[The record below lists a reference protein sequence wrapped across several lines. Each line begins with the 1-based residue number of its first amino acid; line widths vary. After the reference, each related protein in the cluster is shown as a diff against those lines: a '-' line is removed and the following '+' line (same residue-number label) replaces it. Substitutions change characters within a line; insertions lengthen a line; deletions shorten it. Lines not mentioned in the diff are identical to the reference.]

1 MAERFGWVHRQDGL
15 EIDLVDLAVPASP
28 RAIGEF
34 TMLAEWTEPS
44 TLHPEHPTH
53 ANIGVKPLVDALSIP
68 ELMARRVRQGFPTE
82 VMGTQWPAIRVY
94 TWTDGAEWICSIF
107 CSAPKQAVVEVIVS
121 LMGPPFGEA
130 DVFAL
135 AHRHVR
141 IRAL

>member
-15 EIDLVDLAVPASP
+15 EIELVELPVAASP
-28 RAIGEF
+28 QLGAHGSVVLVQWEVASRTTPEYPTRVGIAVE
-34 TMLAEWTEPS
+34 LPR
-44 TLHPEHPTH
+44 HP
-53 ANIGVKPLVDALSIP
+53 IS